1 MRLLEAISRT
11 GLRNRL
17 VDELLDAQEG
27 PDVEVQRG
35 LGPAA
40 EDGNGDLTG

>member
-17 VDELLDAQEG
+17 VDELLDAQDG
-27 PDVEVQRG
+27 PEVDVQRG
-35 LGPAA
+35 LGPAP
-40 EDGNGDLTG
+40 EGRDVDLTS

>member
-35 LGPAA
+35 MGPAA
-40 EDGNGDLTG
+40 GDRDAEIPG